1 MPRRM
6 LTAFPWCAASGA
18 ANGTDRIGMSNRSE
32 CGLAAIQVGYQIS
45 PDEAGGW
52 ALTLRVAEL
61 PGGLLADQLG
71 RTLVAMVQ
79 GTLEPAASMTA
90 AEVAH

>member
-1 MPRRM
+1 
-6 LTAFPWCAASGA
+6 
-18 ANGTDRIGMSNRSE
+18 MSTRSE
-32 CGLAAIQVGYQIS
+32 AGLATIQVGYQIT
-45 PDEAGGW
+45 PDEGGGW

-71 RTLVAMVQ
+71 RTLVAVVQ
-79 GTLEPAASMTA
+79 GSLEPVTAAER

>member
-1 MPRRM
+1 
-6 LTAFPWCAASGA
+6 
-18 ANGTDRIGMSNRSE
+18 MSTRSE
-32 CGLAAIQVGYQIS
+32 CGLATIQVGYQIA

-71 RTLVAMVQ
+71 RTLVAVVQ
-79 GTLEPAASMTA
+79 GSLEPVVAAVPVD
-90 AEVAH
+90 VAH

>member
-1 MPRRM
+1 M
-6 LTAFPWCAASGA
+6 WAAVA
-18 ANGTDRIGMSNRSE
+18 PLKRVEMSTTPSQG
-32 CGLAAIQVGYQIS
+32 GLAIVQVGYQIA

-71 RTLVAMVQ
+71 RTLVAIVQ
-79 GTLEPAASMTA
+79 GSLDPAATA
-90 AEVAH
+90 VPIEAAH